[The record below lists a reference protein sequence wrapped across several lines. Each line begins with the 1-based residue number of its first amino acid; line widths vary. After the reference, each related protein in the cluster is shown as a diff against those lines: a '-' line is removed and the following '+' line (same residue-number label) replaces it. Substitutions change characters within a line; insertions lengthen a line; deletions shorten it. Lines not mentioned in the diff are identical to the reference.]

1 MKLSFMLN
9 FPKIK
14 KVLRD
19 EDKLFDYLRGDEKYE
34 SRNYEI
40 DFENKL
46 IRKKNL
52 AKPASV

>member
-19 EDKLFDYLRGDEKYE
+19 EDKLLEYLKEDEKYE
-34 SRNYEI
+34 SRN
-40 DFENKL
+40 F
-46 IRKKNL
+46 
-52 AKPASV
+52 